1 MTEHSQ
7 AAPTAA
13 ELIRLELEGKKVA
26 LGRYDTILWQVRSG
40 FVIVLYGALGLLF
53 KGGLSL
59 KDLSD
64 QIIILVCGFSVL
76 AYSMNLV
83 FRIRQLRVVSAYNLL
98 IDQALRLSC
107 GEQVNADSLRELL
120 HLAGESRT
128 SLNWGTLSRAVL
140 FIFAFYAF
148 TPVAMLSI
156 RLA

>member
-53 KGGLSL
+53 KDGLSL

-76 AYSMNLV
+76 AYSMDLV